1 MVWPNAGPGSK
12 GEVSITLSEILIF
25 IIITKSGV
33 EILEKMGRSQSGN
46 IIRP

>member
-1 MVWPNAGPGSK
+1 MVCLYEGPGYN
-12 GEVSITLSEILIF
+12 GDVSITLSKYMLVL
-25 IIITKSGV
+25 IITKSGV